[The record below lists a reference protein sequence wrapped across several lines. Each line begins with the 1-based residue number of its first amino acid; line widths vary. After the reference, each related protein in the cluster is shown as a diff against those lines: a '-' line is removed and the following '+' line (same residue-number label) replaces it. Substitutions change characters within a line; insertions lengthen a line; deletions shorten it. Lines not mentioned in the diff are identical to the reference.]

1 MGNEQERVWFAR
13 EVMGLFVK
21 CFTNLKLYPHTHSH
35 VKSALDA
42 WSSRIRSYLSLHDVL
57 RISVTQ
63 DNLMVE
69 DTPVYEEQSRN
80 ENLAFRLYVDGL
92 REISITKGLTT
103 QEAERLALVFYQ
115 AIVDPKVDSTSLLW
129 EGEFKNIDYVAIN
142 SLSEQWEQPDY
153 LSQDA
158 IKLLKDMNKD
168 VDAIVAN
175 LSAPGARNTY
185 TFEVTDGAAEFD
197 KAKELDAGEGER
209 EEGDDI
215 FDVSE
220 QSLLELQRD
229 VQSWGPD
236 RLLRTVV
243 EAGLD
248 GLALAPDLVGRE
260 HIGWLLR
267 ESIDTALRGKDM
279 ELLGGILGR
288 LEGELHLAEDEDEE
302 LLQGVFHYMGEEQ
315 NVGRLTELAQ
325 GQALGGPKAY
335 CRTLGL
341 IGDSGL
347 TAAVAT
353 FMLTKNKE
361 LQEALQAFIT
371 DNLQRNP
378 RVLAPMLD
386 PAVPPD
392 VARAG
397 LFIGSK
403 RLKGKDL
410 EELLDQGRK
419 HEDAKIRE
427 YATHQWRTQTEEG
440 RLQTFTQAL
449 ETSESKQDRLRAVNQ
464 VTSAGYR
471 PALEVLKKVV
481 ESPAFLTR
489 DAEEKLGYIDG
500 VRRLGGKAAIAFLQQ
515 QAGRSALVFNRKATA
530 EIRDAALKAL
540 EAIKQGGG
548 R

>member
-13 EVMGLFVK
+13 EAMGLFVK

-42 WSSRIRSYLSLHDVL
+42 WSSRIRSYLALHDVL
-57 RISVTQ
+57 RIGVTQ
-63 DNLMVE
+63 DNLTVE
-69 DTPVYEEQSRN
+69 ETPVYEAENRN

-92 REISITKGLTT
+92 REISITKGLTV
-103 QEAERLALVFYQ
+103 QEAERLAMLFYQ

-175 LSAPGARNTY
+175 LTAPGARNTY
-185 TFEVTDGAAEFD
+185 TFEVTDGAAEFER
-197 KAKELDAGEGER
+197 AKELDAGEGER
-209 EEGDDI
+209 EEGEDI
-215 FDVSE
+215 FEVSE
-220 QSLLELQRD
+220 ASLLELQRD
-229 VQSWGPD
+229 AQSWGPD
-236 RLLRTVV
+236 RLLRTLV
-243 EAGLD
+243 EASLD
-248 GLALAPDLVGRE
+248 GLALAPDLVGRDRV
-260 HIGWLLR
+260 GWLLR

-279 ELLGGILGR
+279 DLLGGVLGR
-288 LEGELHLAEDEDEE
+288 LEGELQLAEDEDEE

-335 CRTLGL
+335 CRILGL

-361 LQEALQAFIT
+361 LQEALQAFIS
-371 DNLQRNP
+371 DNLHRNP
-378 RVLAPMLD
+378 KVLAPMLD
-386 PAVPPD
+386 PAVPAD
-392 VARAG
+392 IARAG
-397 LFIGSK
+397 LFIASK
-403 RLKGKDL
+403 KLKGKEL
-410 EELLDQGRK
+410 EDILNQGRK
-419 HEDAKIRE
+419 HNDAKIKE

-449 ETSESKQDRLRAVNQ
+449 ETSESKQDRMRAVHQ
-464 VTSAGYR
+464 VTSASYR

-481 ESPAFLTR
+481 ESPPFLTR
-489 DAEEKLGYIDG
+489 DADEKLAYIDG
-500 VRRLGGKAAIAFLQQ
+500 IRRLGGKTAIAFLQQ
-515 QAGRSALVFNRKATA
+515 QASRSTLVFNRKATA

-540 EAIKQGGG
+540 EAIKKGG
-548 R
+548 